1 MAPWRRTTR
10 LRGIFMSNR
19 FRALL
24 TSLTLL
30 ISFTPGWTQQNEQT
44 PTYRA
49 KTDVVLVPVVVRS
62 KSGPV
67 EGLKAGQVSLTEDG
81 KPQKI
86 ASLELIKTGAKVTW
100 RVVPG
105 EFSNEL
111 VASGPGRLTIIG
123 IDMINTPFLD
133 QAFARQQ
140 ILKYLAGSI
149 STNEQVAIF
158 GMYQDG
164 SVRLLHDIS
173 TDTAVLAT
181 AIKGLTGAVPN
192 SAAETNPAATNS
204 QQEIATRM
212 TSPSTNPDRPV
223 ATLDNPAFKRAVDEE
238 QALLEFKESTSGSRA
253 LELLRN
259 MEATLSSMRQ
269 IGEAYWGAPGRKAF
283 IWITGSFPFDL
294 NGAGE
299 LLSPQAVFT
308 GNTQQTGVYYAGHSG
323 ALPPMP
329 EASSLVKDIDLSPLR
344 QQFRTML
351 QQFAAGNIV
360 LYPLDARGVMT
371 QDFEVADGHTNEIL
385 LQLQKERVQASQSTM
400 ETMAK
405 MTGGKACYNK
415 NDIVSCLRDADRDS
429 DEYYLL
435 TYYRDKNNNKPG
447 WRKLS
452 VKVDQPEA
460 EVRARSGYF
469 FGSDGGDKNARNRA
483 FSAAMNSSVPFS
495 SVPFSAKF
503 LTTTPGGNKKVVKF
517 EVYIPPA
524 TVESVDRGDHKFQL
538 EVIAVAST
546 AKDPRVDQVGEML
559 GGNLP
564 PEAVTAIH
572 QQGLAYNNV
581 LKLPPGEYRV
591 HFMVRNV
598 TTNTVGSVIAPL
610 KVE

>member
-1 MAPWRRTTR
+1 
-10 LRGIFMSNR
+10 MSNR

-86 ASLELIKTGAKVTW
+86 ASLELIKTGAKVTR

-253 LELLRN
+253 LELRRN

-269 IGEAYWGAPGRKAF
+269 IGEAFWGAPGRKAF

-294 NGAGE
+294 NGTGD
-299 LLSPQAVFT
+299 LLSPQAVFQ
-308 GNTQQTGVYYAGHSG
+308 GSTQEAGAYHMSHSG

-329 EASSLVKDIDLSPLR
+329 ESANLVSDADLSPLR
-344 QQFRTML
+344 QQFRSLL
-351 QQFAAGNIV
+351 QRFAAGNIV

-371 QDFEVADGHTNEIL
+371 QNSDASDPNSNQIL
-385 LQLQKERVQASQSTM
+385 LQLQKERVQTSQSTM

-415 NDIVSCLRDADRDS
+415 NDITSCLRDAAFDS
-429 DEYYLL
+429 EEYYLL
-435 TYYRDKNNNKPG
+435 SYYRDKNNNKPG

-452 VKVDQPEA
+452 VKVDQPDV
-460 EVRARSGYF
+460 EVRARTGYF
-469 FGSDGGDKNARNRA
+469 YGSDAGDKNARTRA
-483 FSAAMNSSVPFS
+483 LSAAMNSRVPFS

-503 LTTTPGGNKKVVKF
+503 LTITPGGKNKLVKF
-517 EVYIPPA
+517 EVYLPPA
-524 TVESVDRGDHKFQL
+524 TFESADQGDNKIQL

-546 AKDPRVDQVGEML
+546 PKDQRVDQVAEVLG

-564 PEAVTAIH
+564 PEAIAAGR
-572 QQGLAYNNV
+572 QQGIAYNNV
-581 LKLPPGEYRV
+581 LKLPPGEYSVR
-591 HFMVRNV
+591 FMVRNV
-598 TTNTVGSVIAPL
+598 ATNEIGSVMAPL

>member
-1 MAPWRRTTR
+1 MT
-10 LRGIFMSNR
+10 NR

-24 TSLTLL
+24 TWLTLV
-30 ISFTPGWTQQNEQT
+30 IPFVPVVPGWAQQNGQI
-44 PTYRA
+44 PTYRSR
-49 KTDVVLVPVVVRS
+49 TDVVLVPLVVRS

-67 EGLKAGQVSLTEDG
+67 EGLKAEQISVTEDG

-86 ASLELIKTGAKVTW
+86 ASVELIKTGARVTW
-100 RVVPG
+100 RAVPG

-111 VASGPGRLTIIG
+111 VAPGPARLTIIG

-133 QAFARQQ
+133 QAFGRQQ
-140 ILKYLAGSI
+140 LLKYLAGSI
-149 STNEQVAIF
+149 QAGGQIALF
-158 GMYQDG
+158 GMYRDG

-173 TDTAVLAT
+173 TDPAVLAT
-181 AIKGLTGAVPN
+181 AIKGLTGALPN
-192 SAAETNPAATNS
+192 SAAETKPAPAYS
-204 QQEIATRM
+204 QQEIATRLTTD
-212 TSPSTNPDRPV
+212 TSADKPV

-238 QALLEFKESTSGSRA
+238 QALLEFKESTSGTRA
-253 LELLRN
+253 LELVRN

-269 IGEAYWGAPGRKAF
+269 IGEAYSGAPGRKAF

-294 NGAGE
+294 NGTGE
-299 LLSPQAVFT
+299 LLSPQTVFT
-308 GNTQQTGVYYAGHSG
+308 GNTQQTGTYQAGHSG

-452 VKVDQPEA
+452 VKVDQPDA

-483 FSAAMNSSVPFS
+483 FSAAMNSSVPFT

-503 LTTTPGGNKKVVKF
+503 LTTTPGGNKKLVKF
-517 EVYIPPA
+517 EIYIPPA
-524 TVESVDRGDHKFQL
+524 TVDSVDQGDHKFQM
-538 EVIAVAST
+538 EVVAVAGT
-546 AKDPRVDQVGEML
+546 PKDPRVDQVGEVL

>member
-1 MAPWRRTTR
+1 
-10 LRGIFMSNR
+10 MSNH
-19 FRALL
+19 FRVLL
-24 TSLTLL
+24 STLAFL
-30 ISFTPGWTQQNEQT
+30 ISLAPGWSQQSVQL
-44 PTYRA
+44 PTFTS

-62 KSGPV
+62 KSGTV
-67 EGLKAGQVSLTEDG
+67 EGLKAEQFSLTEDG

-86 ASLELIKTGAKVTW
+86 ASVELVKTGARVTR
-100 RVVPG
+100 RVAPG

-111 VASGPGRLTIIG
+111 VAPGPARLTIIG
-123 IDMINTPFLD
+123 IDMVNTPFLD
-133 QAFARQQ
+133 QAFGRQQ
-140 ILKYLAGSI
+140 LLKYLAGSVK
-149 STNEQVAIF
+149 TDEQIALF
-158 GMYQDG
+158 GMYRDG

-173 TDTAVLAT
+173 TDPAVLAT

-192 SAAETNPAATNS
+192 SAAETNPAPAYS
-204 QQEIATRM
+204 QQEIATRLA
-212 TSPSTNPDRPV
+212 TPSSNPDKPV

-238 QALLEFKESTSGSRA
+238 QALLEFKEASSGSRG
-253 LELLRN
+253 LELIRN
-259 MEATLSSMRQ
+259 MEATLSGMRQ

-294 NGAGE
+294 NGTGE
-299 LLSPQAVFT
+299 LLSPQTVFT
-308 GNTQQTGVYYAGHSG
+308 GNTTQTGAYYAGHSG
-323 ALPPMP
+323 ALPPLP

-344 QQFRTML
+344 QQFRTLL

-371 QDFEVADGHTNEIL
+371 LNSDASDPNSNELL
-385 LQLQKERVQASQSTM
+385 LQLQKGRVTASQSTM
-400 ETMAK
+400 ATMAS

-435 TYYRDKNNNKPG
+435 SYYRDKSNNKPG

-452 VKVDQPEA
+452 VKVNQPDV
-460 EVRARSGYF
+460 EVRARTGYF
-469 FGSDGGDKNARNRA
+469 VGNDAGDKNARNRE
-483 FSAAMNSSVPFS
+483 FSTALKSSVPFS

-503 LTTTPGGNKKVVKF
+503 LTTTPAGNKKVVKF

-524 TVESVDRGDHKFQL
+524 TVESVTQNDNKFQL
-538 EVIAVAST
+538 EVMAVAGT
-546 AKDPRVDQVGEML
+546 LKDPRVDQVGEVL

-564 PEAVTAIH
+564 PEAIAAIH

-581 LKLPPGEYRV
+581 LKLPPGEYSV

-598 TTNTVGSVIAPL
+598 ATNTVGSVIAPL